1 MIIIGAKGQAK
12 EVIQIFSQLNQCN
25 NLYFFDNFSEDLPDL
40 FLSTY
45 KVLRTFEDVK
55 EIFLQDNRF
64 VLGLGGPLNR
74 YKLSMIFQELGGS
87 WESIISPFAQ
97 IGDYDVKLGL
107 GLNIMTYALIYNNV
121 SIGEGCLINSA
132 CSIHHD
138 VTVGKY
144 SELSPGSRLLG
155 HCIVGDYCLIG
166 ANAIIMPGVRIGSNV
181 IIGVGAV
188 VTKNIS
194 DNKVVVGV
202 PARIIKENNHSIL
215 N

>member
-1 MIIIGAKGQAK
+1 M
-12 EVIQIFSQLNQCN
+12 
-25 NLYFFDNFSEDLPDL
+25 
-40 FLSTY
+40 
-45 KVLRTFEDVK
+45 
-55 EIFLQDNRF
+55 
-64 VLGLGGPLNR
+64 
-74 YKLSMIFQELGGS
+74 
-87 WESIISPFAQ
+87 
-97 IGDYDVKLGL
+97 
-107 GLNIMTYALIYNNV
+107 
-121 SIGEGCLINSA
+121 
-132 CSIHHD
+132 
-138 VTVGKY
+138 
-144 SELSPGSRLLG
+144 G